1 MADYYVNADSE
12 SDSGSGTTHGSPKKY
27 LASALALLTF
37 PITTETTI
45 HLDPN
50 TTADYTVAGNLL
62 TFEHYT
68 FSGSGSLTIQPYGW
82 NDTYYN
88 AGLDPLTGATALNPT
103 AAKPCVLA
111 FGVLL
116 RETRCFELRGAELAP
131 GSALVNG
138 FHATQNCR
146 AKATFCRANSG
157 LIGFG
162 ARYGSEL
169 TVENSYAMDS
179 LTGILSL
186 DGSRVWVSGDN
197 YVRNAVGFGVGA
209 FYGSWIYVTPF
220 AGDSSFAR
228 LDIRTTATA
237 LRRRYAGMMAKQNST
252 IIISGLD
259 DELLYPGAALVRII
273 KEDYRNLSD
282 YYGIQ
287 LESKSTL
294 IGFSNVCYTDPNVNE
309 GKCLIRS
316 SKKLVAPRNEGVL
329 VLA

>member
-1 MADYYVNADSE
+1 
-12 SDSGSGTTHGSPKKY
+12 
-27 LASALALLTF
+27 
-37 PITTETTI
+37 
-45 HLDPN
+45 
-50 TTADYTVAGNLL
+50 
-62 TFEHYT
+62 
-68 FSGSGSLTIQPYGW
+68 
-82 NDTYYN
+82 
-88 AGLDPLTGATALNPT
+88 GATALNPT
-103 AAKPCVLA
+103 AAKPCVLS
-111 FGVLL
+111 FGILL

-220 AGDSSFAR
+220 AGNASFAR

-237 LRRRYAGMMAKQNST
+237 LRRKYAGMMAKQNST
-252 IIISGLD
+252 IVISGLD

-273 KEDYRNLSD
+273 KEDLRDVSEYK
-282 YYGIQ
+282 GIT
-287 LESKSTL
+287 LESKATL
-294 IGFSNVCYTDPNVNE
+294 IGADGTVFRDPDVNDGKETIPSNRQIV
-309 GKCLIRS
+309 
-316 SKKLVAPRNEGVL
+316 SKAGEDCTIKG
-329 VLA
+329 